1 MSRTPT
7 RRRSTSQAG
16 KLSTFLRR
24 FAQVRVLV
32 IGDLML
38 DRYIWGKV
46 DRISPEA
53 PVPVVRVTRES
64 LHAGGAGNVV
74 ANIRALNGSVVACGA
89 VGKDQAGQR
98 LRRELTTL
106 GAGVQGVITSRSTVT
121 TSKTRI
127 IAHSQQVVRLD
138 REESDI
144 LDTRV
149 RSQLRRFVQRRIA
162 DFHVLVI
169 SDYGKGV
176 VDAEFLSLLS
186 ELRERHRFV
195 YLIDPKRRNFAHYR
209 GATLVKP
216 NREEAGIAA
225 GIEIR
230 NERDLSQAGAHLLQF
245 WRTEA
250 VLVSRS
256 EEGMSL
262 FKRHGIPQHFPTTTR
277 EVYDVTGAGDT
288 VLATCALALGAG
300 ATLEEATILANH
312 AAGVV
317 VGKVGT
323 ATVSPAELQAALQ
336 ED

>member
-1 MSRTPT
+1 
-7 RRRSTSQAG
+7 
-16 KLSTFLRR
+16 
-24 FAQVRVLV
+24 
-32 IGDLML
+32 
-38 DRYIWGKV
+38 
-46 DRISPEA
+46 
-53 PVPVVRVTRES
+53 VVRVTHES

-74 ANIRALNGSVVACGA
+74 ANICALGGSVVACGA
-89 VGKDQAGQR
+89 VGKDQTGQR
-98 LRRELTTL
+98 LRQELAAL
-106 GAGVQGVITSRSTVT
+106 GAGVQGVITSGSAIT

-138 REESDI
+138 REESDT
-144 LDTRV
+144 LDERV
-149 RSQLRRFVQRRIA
+149 RTQLRRFVRRHIT
-162 DFHVLVI
+162 DFLVLVI

-176 VDAEFLSLLS
+176 VDAEFLTLLS
-186 ELRERHRFV
+186 ELRRQHGFV

-216 NREEAGIAA
+216 NREEAGVAA

-230 NERDLSQAGAHLLQF
+230 NEGDLSEAGARLLRLWQ
-245 WRTEA
+245 TEA

-262 FKRHGIPQHFPTTTR
+262 FKPRAKPQHFPTTTR

-288 VLATCALALGAG
+288 VLAACALALGAG

-323 ATVSPAELQAALQ
+323 ATVSPAELLAALQ
-336 ED
+336 EGVPCTV